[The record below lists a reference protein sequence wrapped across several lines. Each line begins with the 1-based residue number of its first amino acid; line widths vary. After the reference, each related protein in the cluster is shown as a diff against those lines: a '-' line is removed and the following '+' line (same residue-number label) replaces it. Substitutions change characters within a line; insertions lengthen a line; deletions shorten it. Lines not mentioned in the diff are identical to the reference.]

1 MPCILYKNQ
10 QIPYHAIGW
19 ENKFISL
26 TEMNRVVKMVYNL
39 VEKDSFAYHSLSKR
53 LKDQIILVNFDEF
66 VTHSDFYLNTI
77 CEFFNTTLTDHTN
90 IVLDRESCPRSID
103 YNRRKSNLIMINN
116 LSNIQSVD
124 MVSEMIENY
133 EK

>member
-1 MPCILYKNQ
+1 
-10 QIPYHAIGW
+10 
-19 ENKFISL
+19 
-26 TEMNRVVKMVYNL
+26 MNRVVKMVYNL
-39 VEKDSFAYHSLSKR
+39 VEKDSFGYHSLSKR

-77 CEFFNTTLTDHTN
+77 CEFFNTTLTAHTN